1 MASNVDSE
9 LASRLATLLAQT
21 ESAHGQYEVAAL
33 QGQRDEQWPA
43 WYSAYLLQN
52 GLPGLLDG
60 MPGRGNLV
68 NNLERL
74 LVEADKNHRSS
85 ATSEPWPSYYAR
97 YFLSIASSA

>member
-60 MPGRGNLV
+60 MPGQPR
-68 NNLERL
+68 
-74 LVEADKNHRSS
+74 K
-85 ATSEPWPSYYAR
+85 
-97 YFLSIASSA
+97 